1 MEILKVENLSFTY
14 PLCSEPTV
22 RSVSFSV
29 EKGEFIVLCGATGSG
44 KSTLLH
50 TLKRELT
57 PNGELTG
64 KIIFEGAELSSLEPK
79 RSAAEIGF
87 VMQSPQHQI
96 VTDKVWHELAFGLE
110 SLGLPQDEISRRVA
124 ETASA
129 FGLGELYERE
139 TEELSGGQKQLLSLA
154 AVLVM
159 QPKLLILDEPTAQLD
174 PIAASEFIIT
184 VKKLNQDYGITVIMS
199 EHRLEEAVTV
209 CDRLMVMENGTII
222 VDDIPEKAVSCLGD
236 RPDILRGMPSAARL
250 FTELNGRGICPL
262 TVRSG
267 RSFIEKNY
275 GNFLKDLPEEKYIH
289 SSNAAIEFSNVFFR
303 YEKKS
308 PDILKGM
315 TLKVYEGELFC
326 VLGGNG
332 SGKTSFLKAASGL
345 VKPYSGSIKIFGEKL
360 SSYKNQSLYRN
371 CLTMLPQDV
380 QTVFLKN
387 TVREEL
393 EECGANTE
401 ELPFDLSQIMDKHPY
416 DISGGQQQLVA
427 LAKALASD
435 PRLILLD
442 EPTKGLD
449 AMSKLRIISV
459 LRSLTNSGTTVL
471 IVTHDVEFAAECS
484 DRCAL
489 FFNGK
494 TAAPDTPRRFFS
506 KNSFYTTAVSRMT
519 RGIFG
524 SAATVADVVKL
535 CRMNSERGG
544 IP

>member
-209 CDRLMVMENGTII
+209 CDRLMVMEKGTII

-494 TAAPDTPRRFFS
+494 TAAPDIPRRFFS

-524 SAATVADVVKL
+524 SAATVADAVKL

>member
-174 PIAASEFIIT
+174 PIAASEFITT

-199 EHRLEEAVTV
+199 EHRLEEVVTV
-209 CDRLMVMENGTII
+209 CDRLMVMEKGTII

-303 YEKKS
+303 YEKNS

-393 EECGANTE
+393 EECGANIK

-494 TAAPDTPRRFFS
+494 TAAPDIPRRFFS

-524 SAATVADVVKL
+524 SAATVADAVKL

>member
-1 MEILKVENLSFTY
+1 MEILKVEDLSFTY
-14 PLCSEPTV
+14 PLCSEPNV

-50 TLKRELT
+50 MLKRELT

-174 PIAASEFIIT
+174 PIAASEFITT

-209 CDRLMVMENGTII
+209 CDRLMVMEKGTII

-308 PDILKGM
+308 PDIFKGM

-360 SSYKNQSLYRN
+360 SSYKNKSLYRN

-401 ELPFDLSQIMDKHPY
+401 DLPFDLSQVMDKHPY

-524 SAATVADVVKL
+524 SAATVADAVKL

-544 IP
+544 IS

>member
-174 PIAASEFIIT
+174 PIAASEFITT

-199 EHRLEEAVTV
+199 EHRLEEVVTV
-209 CDRLMVMENGTII
+209 CDRLMVMEKGTII

-401 ELPFDLSQIMDKHPY
+401 ELPFNLSQIMDKHPY

-524 SAATVADVVKL
+524 SAATVADAVKL

>member
-110 SLGLPQDEISRRVA
+110 SLGLTQDEISRRVA

-174 PIAASEFIIT
+174 PIAASEFITT

-209 CDRLMVMENGTII
+209 CDRLMVMEKGTII

-401 ELPFDLSQIMDKHPY
+401 ELPFNLSQIMDKHPY

-494 TAAPDTPRRFFS
+494 TAAPDIPRRFFS

-524 SAATVADVVKL
+524 SAATVADAVKL

>member
-50 TLKRELT
+50 MLKRELT

-64 KIIFEGAELSSLEPK
+64 KIIFEGAELISLEPK

-174 PIAASEFIIT
+174 PIAASEFITT

-524 SAATVADVVKL
+524 SAATVADAVKL

>member
-1 MEILKVENLSFTY
+1 MEILKVEDLSFTY
-14 PLCSEPTV
+14 PLCSKFTV
-22 RSVSFSV
+22 RNVSFSV
-29 EKGEFIVLCGATGSG
+29 KKGEFIVVCGATGSG

-64 KIIFEGAELSSLEPK
+64 KIIFEGAELGSLEPK
-79 RSAAEIGF
+79 QSAAEIGF

-110 SLGLPQDEISRRVA
+110 SLGLPQEEISRRVA

-139 TEELSGGQKQLLSLA
+139 TSELSGGQKQLLSLA

-174 PIAASEFIIT
+174 PIAASDFITT

-199 EHRLEEAVTV
+199 EHRLEEAITV
-209 CDRLMVMENGTII
+209 CDRLMVMEDGAII
-222 VDDIPEKAVSCLGD
+222 VDEAPEKALSSLGD
-236 RPDILRGMPSAARL
+236 RPDIIRGMPAAARI
-250 FTELNGRGICPL
+250 FVELNGCGDCPL
-262 TVRSG
+262 TIRGG

-275 GNFLKDLPEEKYIH
+275 DNRRRELAEEDYTH
-289 SSNAAIEFSNVFFR
+289 SPDAALEFNEVFFR
-303 YEKKS
+303 YERNS

-315 TLKVYEGELFC
+315 TLKIYEGELFC
-326 VLGGNG
+326 ILGGNG

-345 VKPYSGSIKIFGEKL
+345 VKPYSGSIKIFGKKL
-360 SSYKNQSLYRN
+360 SLYKNQSLYRN

-393 EECGANTE
+393 EECGADAE
-401 ELPFDLSQIMDKHPY
+401 SLPFDLSQLMDKHPY
-416 DISGGQQQLVA
+416 DLSGGQQQLAA
-427 LAKALASD
+427 LAKALASN

-449 AMSKLRIISV
+449 AASKLQIITV
-459 LRSLTNSGTTVL
+459 LRCLTHSGVTV
-471 IVTHDVEFAAECS
+471 IVVTHDVEFAAECG

-489 FFNGK
+489 FFNGRA
-494 TAAPDTPRRFFS
+494 AAPDTPRRFFP
-506 KNSFYTTAVSRMT
+506 KNNFYTTAVSRMT
-519 RGIFG
+519 RDYFDN
-524 SAATVADVVKL
+524 AATVADAVEL
-535 CRMNSERGG
+535 CRMNKKGG
-544 IP
+544 VAP

>member
-174 PIAASEFIIT
+174 PIAASEFITT

-209 CDRLMVMENGTII
+209 CDRLMVMEKGTII

-250 FTELNGRGICPL
+250 FTELSGSGICPL

-401 ELPFDLSQIMDKHPY
+401 DLPFDLSQVMDKHPY

>member
-174 PIAASEFIIT
+174 PIAASEFITT

-209 CDRLMVMENGTII
+209 CDRLMVMEKGTII

-494 TAAPDTPRRFFS
+494 TAAPDIPRRFFS

-524 SAATVADVVKL
+524 SAATVADAVKL

>member
-1 MEILKVENLSFTY
+1 MEILKVENLSFSY

-57 PNGELTG
+57 PNGELAG
-64 KIIFEGAELSSLEPK
+64 KIIFEGAELSSLAPK
-79 RSAAEIGF
+79 QSAAEIGF

-110 SLGLPQDEISRRVA
+110 NLGFPQDEISRRVA

-139 TEELSGGQKQLLSLA
+139 TDELSGGQKQLLSLA

-174 PIAASEFIIT
+174 PIAASDFITT

-209 CDRLMVMENGTII
+209 CDRLMVMENGTLI
-222 VDDIPEKAVSCLGD
+222 VDDIPEKAVPCLVK
-236 RPDILRGMPSAARL
+236 RPDILRGMPSAVRL
-250 FTELNGRGICPL
+250 FTELNGSGVCPL
-262 TVRSG
+262 TVRGG
-267 RSFIEKNY
+267 RSFIENNY
-275 GNFLKDLPEEKYIH
+275 GNRIKCLPEEEYVH
-289 SSNAAIEFSNVFFR
+289 SPNAAIEFSDVFFR
-303 YEKKS
+303 YEKNS
-308 PDILKGM
+308 PDVLKGM

-345 VKPYSGSIKIFGEKL
+345 VKPYGGSIKIFGKKL

-401 ELPFDLSQIMDKHPY
+401 DLPFDLSQIVDKHPY

-494 TAAPDTPRRFFS
+494 TAAPDIPRRFFS
-506 KNSFYTTAVSRMT
+506 ENSFYTTAVSRMT

-524 SAATVADVVKL
+524 SAATVADAVKL
-535 CRMNSERGG
+535 CRMNAEKGG
-544 IP
+544 VL

>member
-50 TLKRELT
+50 MLKRELT

-64 KIIFEGAELSSLEPK
+64 KIIFEGAELISLEPK

-110 SLGLPQDEISRRVA
+110 SLGLTQDEISRRVA

-209 CDRLMVMENGTII
+209 CDRLMVMEKGTII

-524 SAATVADVVKL
+524 CAATVADAVKL

-544 IP
+544 IQ

>member
-174 PIAASEFIIT
+174 PIAASEFITT

-401 ELPFDLSQIMDKHPY
+401 ELPFNLSQIMDKHPY

-494 TAAPDTPRRFFS
+494 TAAPDIPRRFFS

-524 SAATVADVVKL
+524 SAATVADAVKL

-544 IP
+544 IS

>member
-174 PIAASEFIIT
+174 PIAASEFITT

-209 CDRLMVMENGTII
+209 CDRLMVMEKGTII

-401 ELPFDLSQIMDKHPY
+401 ELPFNLSQIMDKHPY

-494 TAAPDTPRRFFS
+494 TAAPDIPRRFFS

-524 SAATVADVVKL
+524 SAATVADAVKL

>member
-50 TLKRELT
+50 TLKRELM

-174 PIAASEFIIT
+174 PIAASEFITT

-209 CDRLMVMENGTII
+209 CDRLMVMEKGTII

-401 ELPFDLSQIMDKHPY
+401 ELPFNLSQIMDKHPY

-494 TAAPDTPRRFFS
+494 TAAPDIPRRFFS

-524 SAATVADVVKL
+524 SAATVADAVKL
-535 CRMNSERGG
+535 CRMNS
-544 IP
+544 

>member
-209 CDRLMVMENGTII
+209 CDRLMVMEKGTII

-303 YEKKS
+303 YEKNS

-315 TLKVYEGELFC
+315 MLKVYEGELFC

-401 ELPFDLSQIMDKHPY
+401 ELPFNLSQIMDKHPY

-494 TAAPDTPRRFFS
+494 TAAPDIPRRFFS

-524 SAATVADVVKL
+524 SAATVADAVKL

>member
-57 PNGELTG
+57 PNGELGG
-64 KIIFEGAELSSLEPK
+64 KILFEGAELSSLAPK

-110 SLGLPQDEISRRVA
+110 NLGLSQDEISRRVA

-139 TEELSGGQKQLLSLA
+139 TAELSGGQKQLLSLA

-174 PIAASEFIIT
+174 PIAASDFITT

-209 CDRLMVMENGTII
+209 CDRLMVMEEGEII
-222 VDDIPEKAVSCLGD
+222 VDDIPEKAVPCLVK
-236 RPDILRGMPSAARL
+236 RPDILRGMPSVVRL
-250 FTELNGRGICPL
+250 FTELNGSGVCPL
-262 TVRSG
+262 TVRGG
-267 RSFIEKNY
+267 RSFIENNY
-275 GNFLKDLPEEKYIH
+275 GNRIKSLPEEEYVH
-289 SSNAAIEFSNVFFR
+289 SPNAAIEFSDVFFR
-303 YEKKS
+303 YEKNS
-308 PDILKGM
+308 PDVLKGM

-345 VKPYSGSIKIFGEKL
+345 VKPYGGSIKIFGKKL

-401 ELPFDLSQIMDKHPY
+401 DLPFDLSQIVDKHPY

-494 TAAPDTPRRFFS
+494 TAAPDIPRRFFS
-506 KNSFYTTAVSRMT
+506 ENSFYTTAVSRMT

-524 SAATVADVVKL
+524 SAATVADAVKL
-535 CRMNSERGG
+535 CRMNAEKGG
-544 IP
+544 VL

>member
-174 PIAASEFIIT
+174 PIAASEFITT

-209 CDRLMVMENGTII
+209 CDRLMVMEKGTII

-250 FTELNGRGICPL
+250 FTELNGRGICPF

>member
-64 KIIFEGAELSSLEPK
+64 KIIFEGAELISLEPK

-129 FGLGELYERE
+129 FGIGELYERE

-174 PIAASEFIIT
+174 PIAASEFITT

-250 FTELNGRGICPL
+250 FTELSGSGICPL

-275 GNFLKDLPEEKYIH
+275 GNILKDLPEEKYIH

-303 YEKKS
+303 YEKNS

-315 TLKVYEGELFC
+315 MLKVYEGELFC

-345 VKPYSGSIKIFGEKL
+345 VKPYSGSIKIFGKKL

-393 EECGANTE
+393 EECGANTK

-494 TAAPDTPRRFFS
+494 TAVPDTPRRFFS

-524 SAATVADVVKL
+524 SAATVADAVKL

>member
-174 PIAASEFIIT
+174 PIAASEFITT

-209 CDRLMVMENGTII
+209 CDRLMVMEKGTII

-524 SAATVADVVKL
+524 SAATVADAVKL

>member
-209 CDRLMVMENGTII
+209 CDRLMVMEKGTII

-345 VKPYSGSIKIFGEKL
+345 VKPYSGSIKIFGEKI

-524 SAATVADVVKL
+524 SAATVADAVKL

>member
-209 CDRLMVMENGTII
+209 CDRLMVMEKGTII

-345 VKPYSGSIKIFGEKL
+345 VKPYSGSINIFGEKL

-401 ELPFDLSQIMDKHPY
+401 ELPFNLSQIMDKHPY

-494 TAAPDTPRRFFS
+494 TAAPDIPRRFFS

-524 SAATVADVVKL
+524 CAATVADAVKL

>member
-110 SLGLPQDEISRRVA
+110 SLGLTQDEISRRVA

-174 PIAASEFIIT
+174 PIAASEFITT

-209 CDRLMVMENGTII
+209 CDRLMVMEKGTII

-494 TAAPDTPRRFFS
+494 TAAPDIPRRFFS

-524 SAATVADVVKL
+524 SAATVADAVKL

-544 IP
+544 IS